1 MQLLHYGLMDTIITI
16 PGFSEPVSSLSHLV
30 AAFFFFALSVTLIY
44 RYRPSGLKTIAI
56 LVMSF
61 STVFLLSMSGVY
73 HLLDPS
79 GAGRAVLQ
87 RLDHAAIFV
96 LIAGTFTAVH
106 LVMFKGIWRWGM
118 ITLIWFFAV
127 IGITLKS
134 IFFND
139 LPEWIGLSIYIC
151 MGWFGVISAIRL
163 WKHYDFSFIKPLLYG
178 GLAYSI
184 GAVIDF
190 LQYPLL
196 IPGVIGPHEI
206 FHFAVMAGIS
216 FHWAFI
222 DRAFFKSQYAYT
234 FSLAIPA

>member
-1 MQLLHYGLMDTIITI
+1 MDTIITI

-30 AAFFFFALSVTLIY
+30 AAFFFFALSVALIF
-44 RYRPSGLKTIAI
+44 RHRPSGLKTIAI
-56 LVMSF
+56 LIMSF

-79 GAGRAVLQ
+79 GSGRAVLQ

-127 IGITLKS
+127 SGITLKS

-139 LPEWIGLSIYIC
+139 LPEWIGLSIYISL
-151 MGWFGVISAIRL
+151 GWFGVISAIRL
-163 WKHYDFSFIKPLLYG
+163 WKHYGFSFIKPLLYG

-184 GAVIDF
+184 GAIIDF

-196 IPGVIGPHEI
+196 IPGVIGAHEI

-222 DRAFFKSQYAYT
+222 DRAFFKSQAAYS